1 MLAITHLLFAFLLSL
16 FAKDFLNLSYLNYA
30 IFLITT
36 LFFSIFPDIDTPRS
50 KLGRRIRPL
59 SNIIKSVFGHRKL
72 FHSLF
77 FIVLLFVFLFLLFDL
92 VNKTIIYAI
101 IVGCLSHL
109 FMDSLTKEG
118 INFLYPFS
126 KLKIEGFINTNSL
139 IEHMVVVALTA
150 MIIIKLMGG
159 I

>member
-1 MLAITHLLFAFLLSL
+1 MLFITHILFAFLLSL
-16 FAKDFLNLSYLNYA
+16 FAKDLFNLNLFNYLMFLA
-30 IFLITT
+30 II

-59 SNIIKSVFGHRKL
+59 SNIIKSIFGHRKL

-77 FIVLLFVFLFLLFDL
+77 FIFLLFVFLFMLFNFI
-92 VNKTIIYAI
+92 NKSIIYAI
-101 IVGCLSHL
+101 ILGYTSHL
-109 FMDSLTKEG
+109 FLDSLTKEG

-139 IEHMVVVALTA
+139 IEHILVVALTA
-150 MIIIKLMGG
+150 MIIFKLMGG

>member
-1 MLAITHLLFAFLLSL
+1 MLFITHILFAFLLSL
-16 FAKDFLNLSYLNYA
+16 FFKDFFNLNYLNYA
-30 IFLITT
+30 IFLIII

-50 KLGRRIRPL
+50 KLGRRTRPL
-59 SNIIKSVFGHRKL
+59 SNIINSVFSHRKL

-77 FIVLLFVFLFLLFDL
+77 FIVLLLVFLFMLFGFI
-92 VNKTIIYAI
+92 NKAIIYAI
-101 IVGCLSHL
+101 ILGYASHL
-109 FMDSLTKEG
+109 FLDSLTKEG

-139 IEHMVVVALTA
+139 TEHILVAALTA
-150 MIIIKLMGG
+150 MIILKLMGG